1 MKRISDILSDCSIVQ
16 TIGFGSELMG
26 NICFDSRKVTDADM
40 FIAVRGSQ
48 VDGHNYIEKAIANG
62 AKFIVCE
69 EIPDKI
75 IPELTYIQIND
86 TKSGLGKI
94 ASAFF
99 SHPSRNLNLV
109 GITGTNGKTTIASLL
124 YGITRS
130 LGYSAGLISTIKVC
144 YNEIERPA
152 THTTPD
158 PIQLHE
164 SIREMLEA
172 GCDYVFMEVSS
183 HAIDQERT
191 AGLVFKGGIFTNLT
205 HDHLDY
211 HVNFANYRDAKK
223 RFFDAL
229 SKNAFALINK
239 DDKNGTVM
247 VQNTKA
253 SIYSY
258 SLKADSDYK
267 VGLKEMHLEGNL
279 LVIEGEEIW
288 ALLPGEFNACNV
300 IAVYAACRLLGHS
313 KTDVLKA
320 LSLQKSAAGRFEIFT
335 SPKGTVAIVDYAHTP
350 DALENVLETIR
361 NIVKSDKKIITIVGA
376 GGDRDKTKRPEMAKI
391 AAELSDKVILTSD
404 NPRSE
409 NPEDII
415 RDMELGLNQELK
427 SKTVSII
434 DRNEAI
440 KISCSFAESNDVIL
454 LAGKGH
460 ENYQEIKGVKYHFD
474 DREKIKEYLNI

>member
-1 MKRISDILSDCSIVQ
+1 MTRVGDILSDCSIIQ
-16 TIGFGSELMG
+16 TIGPGSELMG
-26 NICFDSRKVTDADM
+26 NICFDSREVSDNDL
-40 FIAVRGSQ
+40 FIAVRGTQ

-69 EIPDKI
+69 EIPDII
-75 IPELTYIQIND
+75 IPGITYIQIDN

-99 SHPSRNLNLV
+99 GHPSRHLNMV
-109 GITGTNGKTTIASLL
+109 GVTGTNGKTTVVSLL
-124 YGITRS
+124 YGITRA

-144 YNEIERPA
+144 YNDIVRPA

-158 PIQLHE
+158 PIQLHK
-164 SIREMLEA
+164 SLRDMLEA

-183 HAIDQERT
+183 HAIDQDRT
-191 AGLVFKGGIFTNLT
+191 AGLVFRGGIFTNLT

-211 HVNFANYRDAKK
+211 HENFANYRDAKK
-223 RFFDAL
+223 RFFDGL
-229 SKNAFALINK
+229 NKNAFALINK

-253 SIYSY
+253 TVYSY
-258 SLKADSDYK
+258 SLKSDSDYK

-279 LVIEGEEIW
+279 LEIEGEEIW
-288 ALLPGEFNACNV
+288 AMLPGEFNAANL
-300 IAVYAACRLLGHS
+300 IAVYATCRILGHN
-313 KTDVLKA
+313 KTEVLKA
-320 LSLQKSAAGRFEIFT
+320 LSLQKSAAGRFEIFNST
-335 SPKGTVAIVDYAHTP
+335 KGAVAIVDYAHTP
-350 DALENVLETIR
+350 DALENVLKTIR
-361 NIVKSDKKIITIVGA
+361 KIVNSSKRIVTIVGS

-391 AAELSDKVILTSD
+391 AAELSDKVIFTSD

-415 RDMELGLNQELK
+415 KDMERGLTKELK

-440 KISCSFAESNDVIL
+440 KISCTFAESNDVIL

-460 ENYQEIKGVKYHFD
+460 ENYQEIKAVKFPFD